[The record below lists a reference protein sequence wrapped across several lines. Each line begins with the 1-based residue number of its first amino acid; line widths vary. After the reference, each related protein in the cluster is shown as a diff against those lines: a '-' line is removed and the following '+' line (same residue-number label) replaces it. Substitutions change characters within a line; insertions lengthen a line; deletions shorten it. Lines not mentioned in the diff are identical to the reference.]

1 MSENLPSLFDKAVFV
16 PLADDVLA
24 TLDEARATAYLAVAD
39 IFGRKLPAAED
50 ASKAAQARLTESIGL
65 QHAAEEYL
73 RANFPPPNFHN
84 DCWKQTRR
92 GANN

>member
-1 MSENLPSLFDKAVFV
+1 MSDQLPSLFDSKGIFT
-16 PLADDVLA
+16 PLDDATLA
-24 TLDEARATAYLAVAD
+24 TLDVMQAAAYLAVRDTSAVLTAAD
-39 IFGRKLPAAED
+39 D
-50 ASKAAQARLTESIGL
+50 ALKAAQARLTESIGL

-92 GANN
+92 RANN